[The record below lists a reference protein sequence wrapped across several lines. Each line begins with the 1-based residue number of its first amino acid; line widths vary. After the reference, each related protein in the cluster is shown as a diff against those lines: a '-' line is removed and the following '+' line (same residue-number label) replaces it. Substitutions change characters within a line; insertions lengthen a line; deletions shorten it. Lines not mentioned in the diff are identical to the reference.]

1 MNFSLLPL
9 SDSGSLFSYC
19 ISIGNKMAKTW
30 QQKFDNGR
38 TPILESADKDWGG
51 IPAGEKFLISTP
63 AEIDAYIRRIPKG
76 KAVSFATLKRDIALD
91 HGTEYMCPLT
101 AGIFTRIVAE
111 LAHEQMQQGTP
122 ADQVTPFWRVIDLKM
137 PLAKKLSFG
146 TDFLREKRLEE
157 GLPV

>member
-1 MNFSLLPL
+1 
-9 SDSGSLFSYC
+9 
-19 ISIGNKMAKTW
+19 MAKTW

-38 TPILESADKDWGG
+38 APILEAADKDWAG

-63 AEIDAYIRRIPKG
+63 KEIDAYIRQIPKG
-76 KAVSFATLKRDIALD
+76 KAVSFATMKRDIALE

-101 AGIFTRIVAE
+101 AGIFTRIVSE
-111 LAHEQMQQGTP
+111 LAYEQISQGMKEEKV
-122 ADQVTPFWRVIDLKM
+122 APFWRVVDLKM

-146 TDFLREKRLEE
+146 TDFIRQKREEE

>member
-1 MNFSLLPL
+1 
-9 SDSGSLFSYC
+9 
-19 ISIGNKMAKTW
+19 MAKSW

-38 TPILESADKDWGG
+38 IPVLESADKDWAG

-63 AEIDAYIRRIPKG
+63 AEIDAYIRHIPKG
-76 KAVSFATLKRDIALD
+76 RAVSFATLKRDIALE

-111 LAHEQMQQGTP
+111 LAHEKISLGSP
-122 ADQVTPFWRVIDLKM
+122 AEDVTPFWRVVDLKM

-146 TDFLREKRLEE
+146 TDFIRTMREQE

>member
-1 MNFSLLPL
+1 
-9 SDSGSLFSYC
+9 
-19 ISIGNKMAKTW
+19 MAKTW

-38 TPILESADKDWGG
+38 TPVLESVDKAWGG

-63 AEIDAYIRRIPKG
+63 AEIDAYIRQIPNG
-76 KAVSFATLKRDIALD
+76 MAVSFATLKRDIALD

-111 LAHEQMQQGTP
+111 LAHEQIQQGKP
-122 ADQVTPFWRVIDLKM
+122 ANQVTPFWRVIDLKM

-146 TDFLREKRLEE
+146 SDFIRQKREEE

>member
-1 MNFSLLPL
+1 
-9 SDSGSLFSYC
+9 
-19 ISIGNKMAKTW
+19 MAKTW

-38 TPILESADKDWGG
+38 TPVLESVDKDWAG

-63 AEIDAYIRRIPKG
+63 AEIDAYIRQIHKG
-76 KAVSFATLKRDIALD
+76 KAVSFATMKRDIALD

-101 AGIFTRIVAE
+101 AGIFTRIVSE
-111 LAHEQMQQGTP
+111 LAHEQILQGKP
-122 ADQVTPFWRVIDLKM
+122 ANQVTPFWRVVDLKM

-146 TDFLREKRLEE
+146 TDFIRQKREEE

>member
-1 MNFSLLPL
+1 
-9 SDSGSLFSYC
+9 
-19 ISIGNKMAKTW
+19 MAKTW

-38 TPILESADKDWGG
+38 TPILEAADKDWAG

-63 AEIDAYIRRIPKG
+63 KEIDAYIRQIPKG
-76 KAVSFATLKRDIALD
+76 KAVSFANMKRDIALE

-101 AGIFTRIVAE
+101 AGIFTRIVSE
-111 LAHEQMQQGTP
+111 LAYEQISQGMKDEKV
-122 ADQVTPFWRVIDLKM
+122 APFWRVVDLKM

-146 TDFLREKRLEE
+146 TDFIRQKREEE

>member
-1 MNFSLLPL
+1 
-9 SDSGSLFSYC
+9 
-19 ISIGNKMAKTW
+19 MAKTW

-38 TPILESADKDWGG
+38 TPVLESADKDWAG

-63 AEIDAYIRRIPKG
+63 AEIDAYIRQIPKG
-76 KAVSFATLKRDIALD
+76 KAVSFATMKRDIALD

-101 AGIFTRIVAE
+101 AGIFTRIVSE
-111 LAHEQMQQGTP
+111 LAYEQISQGIKEEKV
-122 ADQVTPFWRVIDLKM
+122 APFWRVVDLKM

-146 TDFLREKRLEE
+146 TDFIRQKREEE

>member
-1 MNFSLLPL
+1 
-9 SDSGSLFSYC
+9 
-19 ISIGNKMAKTW
+19 MAKTW

-38 TPILESADKDWGG
+38 MPVLESADKDWAG

-63 AEIDAYIRRIPKG
+63 AEIDAYIRQIPKG
-76 KAVSFATLKRDIALD
+76 RAVSFATLKRNIALE
-91 HGTEYMCPLT
+91 HGAEYMCPLT

-111 LAHEQMQQGTP
+111 LAHEKISLGSP
-122 ADQVTPFWRVIDLKM
+122 VEDVTPFWRVVDLKM

-146 TDFLREKRLEE
+146 TDFIRTMREQE